1 MNKTNEKNINHI
13 DNEQIINYFNDGIF
27 MVDAEFKI
35 TAFNKAAEKITGV
48 KAGAAYGMKCSK
60 IFNTDICGVMCP
72 LKKVLK
78 TGEKIDGIKINI
90 TAAGGKKIPI
100 SITAGPLYDETGR
113 ITGGIEIFRD
123 VSNIENLKKQLL
135 DKYSQFDI
143 IGQSEYFK
151 NLFEIMPDIAE
162 SNCNILI
169 EGPSGS
175 GKSFIA
181 RAIHNISKRSSG
193 PFITVNCGALPENLL
208 ESELFGYVKGAFTD
222 AKTDKPGRFAL
233 AAGGTI
239 FLDEIAEMPLHLQVK
254 LLRVIEEKCYEPL
267 GGVKT
272 IKADVRVI
280 AATNQD
286 IKSMIKKGKFREDLY
301 YRLKIVN
308 LKLPPL
314 CERRDDI
321 TLLADYLISKL
332 NVKYSK
338 NISII
343 SEEMYQFFAS
353 YDFPGNVR
361 ELQNILEYA
370 CIFCKGD
377 TLTIKCLPAEY
388 KEYLKPHDKIQE
400 PLKGVKRNL
409 KVARN
414 NSEKQLICDA
424 LSRFNGNR
432 TEVSGY
438 LKIDKSTLWR
448 KMKKYGL
455 LD

>member
-1 MNKTNEKNINHI
+1 MNQSRIKNIFSLDGRQVI
-13 DNEQIINYFNDGIF
+13 DYFTDGIF
-27 MVDAEFKI
+27 TVDRNFQI
-35 TAFNKAAEKITGV
+35 TSFNKAAEKITGI
-48 KAGAAYGMKCSK
+48 KADNAHGLKCSK
-60 IFNTDICGVMCP
+60 IFNTDICGIMCP
-72 LKKVLK
+72 LKKALK
-78 TGEKIDGIKINI
+78 TGEKVEGIKLTI
-90 TAAGGKKIPI
+90 TSGAGKKIPI
-100 SITAGPLYDETGR
+100 SITTGPLYDDSGS
-113 ITGGIEIFRD
+113 IIGGIEIFKD
-123 VSNIENLKKQLL
+123 VSNIETLKKQLL

-143 IGQSEYFK
+143 IGQSDYFK

-162 SNCNILI
+162 SNCNVLI

-181 RAIHNISKRSSG
+181 RAIHNISRRSSG

-267 GGVKT
+267 GGIKT
-272 IKADVRVI
+272 VKADVRII
-280 AATNQD
+280 AATNRD
-286 IKSMIKKGKFREDLY
+286 IKMMIKKGKFREDLY

-308 LKLPPL
+308 LKLPSL
-314 CERRDDI
+314 RERRDDI
-321 TLLADYLISKL
+321 PLLADYFINKL

-338 NISII
+338 NISLI
-343 SEEMYQFFAS
+343 SEELYQFFAS

-377 TLTIKCLPAEY
+377 TLSIKHLSSEY
-388 KEYLKPHDKIQE
+388 KDYLDNYKQSHIEISEEMKD
-400 PLKGVKRNL
+400 LKAAKNIT
-409 KVARN
+409 
-414 NSEKQLICDA
+414 EKQSIINA
-424 LSRFNGNR
+424 LAKFSGKR
-432 TEVSGY
+432 TMASEFLG
-438 LKIDKSTLWR
+438 IDKATLWR

-455 LD
+455 L